1 MNVSSLTLSLLLC
14 LGATNAMSLGK
25 RQAGDNS
32 YGDEPSLPTQ
42 AVYEVVEITTFV
54 PVPEEEAQPIKNAV
68 PINPP
73 VVVESGYRS
82 RRQSGAD
89 RNGNELLFSSQSTY
103 GIDGFLSETPA
114 SEDEIQSV
122 TSIPPEQRLVV
133 VESGYST

>member
-1 MNVSSLTLSLLLC
+1 MNASSLTLSLLLC

-54 PVPEEEAQPIKNAV
+54 PVPEEEAQPIKNSV

-82 RRQSGAD
+82 RRQAGANT
-89 RNGNELLFSSQSTY
+89 NGNELPFSSQSAY
-103 GIDGFLSETPA
+103 GIDEFLKEIPTT
-114 SEDEIQSV
+114 EEEIQPV
-122 TSIPPEQRLVV
+122 TSIPREQRLVV